1 MAKKTTADA
10 MMERLLDWGVD
21 TIFGIPGDGI
31 NGFMEA
37 LRKLQDKIRFVQVRH
52 EEAAAF
58 MACAYSKFTGRLG
71 VCLATSGPGAIH
83 LLNGL
88 YDAKLDTTPV
98 LAITGQTYHDLLGT
112 RFQQEVN
119 LMQLFSDVAIYN
131 QMIMGPEHVQAVVDV
146 ACRNALSER
155 GVAHITCPNDYQ
167 EMPLSKEHVSMMNV
181 KGHTSHEW
189 RPPVSVPPKAT
200 LEAAAS
206 LLNEGKKV
214 AMLVGQGAMGAGDQV
229 EQLAEAL
236 GAPVVKALL
245 GKAVIPDDSPYT
257 TGYLGLIGT
266 APSDKAMENCDTFLM
281 IGSSFPYMQYL
292 PKPGQAKGVQ
302 IDRDPRRIGLRYPVD
317 IGLVGDARA
326 TIEALLP
333 LIKPKQDR
341 SFLEQA
347 QSGMKEWCELMM
359 TRASRDDTPLKP
371 QVVARHVS
379 ELLADNAIVT
389 CDSGTI
395 TTWAAR
401 HIQMRR
407 GMKFSL
413 SGTLATM
420 APGLPYA
427 NAAQIA
433 FPDRQVVAFVG
444 DGGFTM
450 LGCEFITAVK
460 HKLPIKVVVIKNNVL
475 GQIKWEQMI
484 FLGNPEYG
492 VELEPIDFV
501 KFAEACGGVGFRC
514 EKPEEVRPA
523 LQAAFASS
531 KPALVE
537 ATVDPFEPP
546 MPASATPKQALHLAE
561 SLMRGQPHAG
571 KIATTIFRDK
581 VNDLTK

>member
-1 MAKKTTADA
+1 MAQTTADI
-10 MMERLLDWGVD
+10 MIERLIAWGVD
-21 TIFGIPGDGI
+21 TVFGIPGDGI
-31 NGFMEA
+31 NGIMEA
-37 LRKLQDKIRFVQVRH
+37 LRKKQEQVRFVQVRH

-98 LAITGQTYHDLLGT
+98 LALTGQTYHDLLGT

-119 LMQLFSDVAIYN
+119 LLQLYSDVAIYN
-131 QMIMGPEHVQAVVDV
+131 QMIMGPEHAEAIVDV
-146 ACRNALSER
+146 ACRNALAER

-167 EMPLSKEHVSMMNV
+167 EMPASKGHSSMMAV

-189 RPPVSVPPKAT
+189 RPLVAVPPQAT
-200 LEAAAS
+200 LQAAAS
-206 LLNEGKKV
+206 LLNAGTKV
-214 AMLVGQGAMGAGDQV
+214 AMLVGQGAMGAGEQV
-229 EQLAEAL
+229 EKLADAL

-266 APSDKAMENCDTFLM
+266 APSDKAMENCDTLLM
-281 IGSSFPYMQYL
+281 IGTSFPYMQYL
-292 PKPGQAKGVQ
+292 PKPGQAQAVQ

-326 TIEALLP
+326 TIDALLP
-333 LIKPKQDR
+333 LVKPKQDR

-347 QSGMKEWCELMM
+347 QAGMKEWREMM
-359 TRASRDDTPLKP
+359 LKRASRDEMPLKP

-401 HIQMRR
+401 HIHMRR
-407 GMKFSL
+407 GMMFSL

-433 FPDRQVVAFVG
+433 YPDRQVVAFVG

-501 KFAEACGGVGFRC
+501 KFAEACGGVGFRV
-514 EKPEEVRPA
+514 EKPDEVGPVM
-523 LQAAFASS
+523 QAAFASTR
-531 KPALVE
+531 PTLIE
-537 ATVDPFEPP
+537 AVVDPFEPP
-546 MPASATPKQALHLAE
+546 MPASATPKQALKLAE

-581 VNDLTK
+581 VADLTK

>member
-1 MAKKTTADA
+1 MAETTADI
-10 MMERLLDWGVD
+10 MIERLIAWGVD
-21 TIFGIPGDGI
+21 TVFGIPGDGI
-31 NGFMEA
+31 NGIMEA
-37 LRKLQDKIRFVQVRH
+37 LRKKKEQVRFVQVRH

-98 LAITGQTYHDLLGT
+98 LALTGQTYHDLLGT

-119 LMQLFSDVAIYN
+119 LLQLYSDVAIYN
-131 QMIMGPEHVQAVVDV
+131 QMIMGPEHAQPVIDV
-146 ACRNALSER
+146 ACRNALAER
-155 GVAHITCPNDYQ
+155 GVAHVTCPNDYQ
-167 EMPLSKEHVSMMNV
+167 EMPISKAHSSMMAV

-189 RPPVSVPPKAT
+189 RPPVSVPPSAA
-200 LEAAAS
+200 LESAAA

-214 AMLVGQGAMGAGDQV
+214 TMLIGQGAMGAGDLV
-229 EQLAEAL
+229 EKLADAL
-236 GAPVVKALL
+236 AAPVVKALL

-266 APSDKAMENCDTFLM
+266 APSDKAMENCDTLLM
-281 IGSSFPYMQYL
+281 VGTSFPYMQYL
-292 PKPGQAKGVQ
+292 PKPGQAKGIQ

-326 TIEALLP
+326 TLAALLA

-341 SFLEQA
+341 KFLEQA
-347 QSGMKEWCELMM
+347 QEGMQEWREMM
-359 TRASRDDTPLKP
+359 LKRSSRDDMPLKP

-401 HIQMRR
+401 HINMRR
-407 GMKFSL
+407 GMMFSL

-433 FPDRQVVAFVG
+433 YPDRQVVAFVG

-492 VELEPIDFV
+492 VELEPVDFV
-501 KFAEACGGVGFRC
+501 KFAEACGGVGFRV
-514 EKPEEVRPA
+514 EKPEEVRPVM
-523 LQAAFASS
+523 QAAFASTR
-531 KPALVE
+531 PTLIE
-537 ATVDPFEPP
+537 AVVDPFEPP

-581 VNDLTK
+581 VSDLTK

>member
-1 MAKKTTADA
+1 MSKTCADL
-10 MMERLLDWGVD
+10 MIERLTEWGVD

-31 NGFMEA
+31 NGIMEA
-37 LRKLQDKIRFVQVRH
+37 LRKAQDKVRFVQVRH

-88 YDAKLDTTPV
+88 YDAKLDSTPV
-98 LAITGQTYHDLLGT
+98 LALTGQTYHDLLGT
-112 RFQQEVN
+112 RFQQEID
-119 LMQLFSDVAIYN
+119 LLQLFSGVACYN
-131 QMIMGPEHVQAVVDV
+131 QQVMGPQHVQALVDI
-146 ACRNALSER
+146 ACRNALSLR
-155 GVAHITCPNDYQ
+155 GVAHINCANDYQ
-167 EMPLSKEHVSMMNV
+167 EMPLSKAHLSQMNV
-181 KGHTSHEW
+181 KGHTSPAWH
-189 RPPVSVPPKAT
+189 PPIAVPQHDS
-200 LEAAAS
+200 LAAAAEI
-206 LLNEGKKV
+206 LNGGKKV
-214 AMLVGQGAMGAGDQV
+214 VIMVGQGALGAGEQV

-236 GAPVVKALL
+236 GAPIVKALL
-245 GKAVIPDDSPYT
+245 GKAVVPDDSPYT

-266 APSDKAMENCDTFLM
+266 APSDKAMENCDTMIM
-281 IGSSFPYMQYL
+281 IGTSFPYMKFL
-292 PKPGQAKGVQ
+292 PKPGQAKAVQ
-302 IDRDPRRIGLRYPVD
+302 IDRDPTRIGLRYPID

-326 TIEALLP
+326 TLAVLLP
-333 LIKPKQDR
+333 MIKPKADQ
-341 SFLEQA
+341 SFLQQA
-347 QSGMKEWCELMM
+347 QEGMKKWRETMM
-359 TRASRDDTPLKP
+359 NRASREDTPLKP

-379 ELLADNAIVT
+379 EMLADNAIVT

-401 HIQMRR
+401 HIHMRR
-407 GMKFSL
+407 GMMFSL

-433 FPDRQVVAFVG
+433 YPDRQVVAFVG

-460 HKLPIKVVVIKNNVL
+460 HKLPIKVIVIKNNTL
-475 GQIKWEQMI
+475 GQIKWEQMV

-501 KFAEACGGVGFRC
+501 KYAEACGGVGYHC
-514 EKPEEVRPA
+514 EKPDEVRPA
-523 LQAAFASS
+523 LEAAFASK

-537 ATVDPFEPP
+537 AVVDPFEPP
-546 MPASATPKQALHLAE
+546 MPANATAKQGMHLAE
-561 SLMRGQPHAG
+561 ALARGEPNRV

-581 VNDLTK
+581 VSDLMS

>member
-1 MAKKTTADA
+1 MAKTTADV
-10 MMERLLDWGVD
+10 MIERLMSWGVD

-31 NGFMEA
+31 NGIMEA
-37 LRKLQDKIRFVQVRH
+37 LRKVQDKLRFVQVRH

-58 MACAYSKFTGRLG
+58 MACAYSKFSGRLG

-88 YDAKLDTTPV
+88 YDAKLDSTPV
-98 LAITGQTYHDLLGT
+98 LALTGQTYHDLLGT
-112 RFQQEVN
+112 RFQQEVD
-119 LMQLFSDVAIYN
+119 LLQLFAGVASFN
-131 QMIMGPEHVQAVVDV
+131 QQVMGPDHVESLVDV
-146 ACRNALSER
+146 ACRNALSTR
-155 GVAHITCPNDYQ
+155 SVAHITCCNDYQ
-167 EMPLSKEHVSMMNV
+167 EMPLSKGHKSMMNV
-181 KGHTSHEW
+181 KGHTSMAWH
-189 RPPVSVPPKAT
+189 PPIAVPQHDSIAT
-200 LEAAAS
+200 AAEI
-206 LLNEGKKV
+206 LNNGKKV
-214 AMLVGQGAMGAGDQV
+214 VIMVGQGALGAGDEV
-229 EQLAEAL
+229 EQLAEVL

-266 APSDKAMENCDTFLM
+266 APSDKAMESCDTLFL
-281 IGSSFPYMQYL
+281 IGTSFPYMQFL
-292 PKPGQAKGVQ
+292 PKPGQAKAVQ
-302 IDRDPRRIGLRYPVD
+302 IDRDPTRIGLRYPVD
-317 IGLVGDARA
+317 IGLAGDARA
-326 TIEALLP
+326 TLNALMPML
-333 LIKPKQDR
+333 KPKTDR

-347 QSGMKEWCELMM
+347 QAGMKEWRATMLN
-359 TRASRDDTPLKP
+359 RASRDDTPLKP

-379 ELLADNAIVT
+379 DLLADNAIVT

-501 KFAEACGGVGFRC
+501 KWAEACGGVGFRC
-514 EKPEEVRPA
+514 AKPDEVRPA
-523 LQAAFASS
+523 LQAAFAST

-581 VNDLTK
+581 IEDLTK